1 MGCTLTSNLA
11 FHSYIANDQ
20 HQQAKIWREPINNG
34 VKIHVQAD
42 LKGRS
47 FRLPLY
53 KYRMVQYSVK
63 VNGQKVGYQ
72 ADLQIVTKASL
83 KKGDVLIVE
92 SHNPSV
98 YLVVVWISLLLFIGG
113 PWLGGMT
120 GILDK

>member
-1 MGCTLTSNLA
+1 MNLLTM
-11 FHSYIANDQ
+11 
-20 HQQAKIWREPINNG
+20 G
-34 VKIHVQAD
+34 VKIHVQVD

-53 KYRMVQYSVK
+53 KYRTVQYSVK

-72 ADLQIVTKASL
+72 ADQQGYLQIVTKASL
-83 KKGDVLIVE
+83 RKGDVLIVE

-113 PWLGGMT
+113 CAVVGWH
-120 GILDK
+120 DWHFR